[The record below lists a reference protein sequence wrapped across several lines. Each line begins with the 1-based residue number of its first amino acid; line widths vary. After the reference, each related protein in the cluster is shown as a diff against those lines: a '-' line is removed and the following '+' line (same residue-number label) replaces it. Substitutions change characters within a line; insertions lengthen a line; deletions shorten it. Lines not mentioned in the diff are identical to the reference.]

1 MIIFAVLDLVLI
13 ALAIFRKIDI
23 RIRAWGVLLV
33 PYIVGV
39 TTLASY
45 GLGSSGRLYLLVL
58 PIGALILIG
67 VRSGVVMS
75 VLSILTMVVFSFL
88 ADRGTLVNWLI
99 TDRNSLLLAD
109 WLAEFVDT
117 VMLLATVMALLIMF
131 YRFQERLIRTERN
144 AQTDLRHAQA
154 LLEEQNAT
162 LEQKV
167 QDRTDELLKSNKIQ
181 TALFKVTD
189 AASASHSMQEF
200 FAKVHAIIGELMYAK
215 NIFIALYDES
225 TGLLSFPYFVDEKDE
240 PFPTQPLENFQ
251 GMTSYVI
258 RTGESIKHG
267 WDQFNELVE
276 KREVKLEG
284 SYNEDGI
291 GAPLKA
297 DDKILGAIFVQS
309 YTKGIHYTDQDDEIL
324 AFVAQHIATA
334 LTRLRALEAERQ
346 RTAELGHSQQHR
358 RIACPRRST

>member
-1 MIIFAVLDLVLI
+1 MVLQQWRTKILNVFLIIVAIAATAMTVASLVDALNRPGQWPAMIVFAVLDAILI
-13 ALAIFRKIDI
+13 GLAIFRKLDL
-23 RIRAWGVLLV
+23 RMRAWGVLLV

-67 VRSGVVMS
+67 VRSGIVMS
-75 VLSILTMVVFSFL
+75 VLSLLTMVVFSFL
-88 ADRGTLVNWLI
+88 ADRGVLSNWLI

-117 VMLLATVMALLIMF
+117 VMLLITIMVLLIMF
-131 YRFQERLIRTERN
+131 YRFQQRLIRKERN

-200 FAKVHAIIGELMYAK
+200 YASVHAIIGELMYAK
-215 NIFIALYDES
+215 NIFIALYDDD
-225 TGLLSFPYFVDEKDE
+225 TGLLSFPYFVDEKE
-240 PFPTQPLENFQ
+240 AAFPTQPLEAFQ
-251 GMTSYVI
+251 GMTGHVI

-267 WDQFNELVE
+267 SKQIHDLVG
-276 KREVKLEG
+276 KRDVKLEG
-284 SYNEDGI
+284 NYSED
-291 GAPLKA
+291 
-297 DDKILGAIFVQS
+297 
-309 YTKGIHYTDQDDEIL
+309 
-324 AFVAQHIATA
+324 
-334 LTRLRALEAERQ
+334 
-346 RTAELGHSQQHR
+346 
-358 RIACPRRST
+358 